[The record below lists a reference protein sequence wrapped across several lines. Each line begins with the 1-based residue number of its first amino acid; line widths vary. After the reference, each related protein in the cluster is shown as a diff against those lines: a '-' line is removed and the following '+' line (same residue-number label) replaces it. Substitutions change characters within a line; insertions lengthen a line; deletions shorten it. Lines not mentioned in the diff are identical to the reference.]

1 MMRIRVL
8 GCSGGI
14 SAGARTSSLLID
26 DDILLDAG
34 TGVGDLSLAEL
45 ARIRHVFLTHSHIDH
60 IASLPLLVDS
70 LFSGLNGDIVTVHAR
85 AETIDALRTHI
96 FNDVI
101 WPDFTLL
108 PNAESAVMRYAV
120 CNPGDTVEI
129 GERSFTAVAVEH
141 TVPSQ
146 GYVLRNCGCAFAI
159 SGDTSSNKTL
169 WPHLNAVE
177 NLKALIV
184 EVSFPNELAELA
196 RDSGHYV
203 PLTMAEDLNQL
214 QHEPEIW
221 LNAMKPGAEETILR
235 QVRDL
240 LPDRGVRVLE
250 LGTTFEI

>member
-1 MMRIRVL
+1 MRIRVL

-14 SAGARTSSLLID
+14 GAGARTSSLLID
-26 DDILLDAG
+26 EDVLLDAG

-45 ARIRHVFLTHSHIDH
+45 RPIRHVFLTHSHIDH

-70 LFSGLNGDIVTVHAR
+70 LFACLEGDAVTVHAR
-85 AETIDALRTHI
+85 AETIDALRRHI
-96 FNDVI
+96 FNGVI
-101 WPDFTLL
+101 WPDFAQL
-108 PNAESAVMRYAV
+108 PNSDAPAMRYSL
-120 CNPGDTVEI
+120 CNPGDTVELD
-129 GERSFTAVAVEH
+129 GRTFSAVAVEH
-141 TVPSQ
+141 SVPAQ
-146 GYVLRNCGCAFAI
+146 GYVLKNGGSAFAI

-169 WPHLNAVE
+169 WPHLNAVDD
-177 NLKALIV
+177 LKALVV

-196 RDSGHYV
+196 SQSGHYV
-203 PLTMAEDLNQL
+203 PATMAEDLNQL

-221 LNAMKPGAEETILR
+221 LNAMKPGEEETIVR